1 MATAVAVA
9 DLLRVGNAS
18 VVALLAAAWT
28 QLMLALSSDA
38 NVRILVMLTDS
49 IVSAGWTVGH

>member
-28 QLMLALSSDA
+28 QLMLALSCDA

>member
-9 DLLRVGNAS
+9 DLLQVGNAG

-28 QLMLALSSDA
+28 HQLVLSCNA

-49 IVSAGWTVGH
+49 IVSAGWTVGQ